1 MDTKKRNKMNILITG
16 INGFIGRNFYSDF
29 IKNNFDNKF
38 YFLIKNKN
46 QKLKFKQKNVFFVVG
61 DLTKKIYLP
70 QKKFDF
76 VIHFA
81 GLTAG
86 KNVDNE
92 YFSMNELGTFNL
104 LKNLKKKCKK
114 FIFVSTQYVYG
125 NPNSKKIKENSN
137 LDPTFSNYSCSKI
150 NSENWIK
157 FFSNKFGFSYVILRS
172 SGFYNGGGL
181 VTYIIDKLKKNQ
193 TVKLYNEGKTVRD
206 YMNIKD
212 FTNLIATLISN
223 KKIKNQNY
231 ILNVSSG
238 IKINSIDLTKKL
250 KQILKSKSK
259 IIISKKNKLI
269 KNFILCNNKKNKI
282 YKNQFDY
289 EYI

>member
-1 MDTKKRNKMNILITG
+1 METQKRNKMNILITG
-16 INGFIGRNFYSDF
+16 INGFIGRNFYNNF
-29 IKNNFDNKF
+29 IKNNLNNKF

-46 QKLKFKQKNVFFVVG
+46 QKSKFKQKNISFIVG
-61 DLTKKIYLP
+61 DLTKKIKFP

-76 VIHFA
+76 VIHLA

-86 KNVDNE
+86 KNIDTK
-92 YFSMNELGTFNL
+92 YFSINELGTFNL
-104 LKNLKKKCKK
+104 LNNLKKKCKRIV
-114 FIFVSTQYVYG
+114 FISTQYVYG
-125 NPNSKKIKENSN
+125 NPNSKRISENCV

-193 TVKLYNEGKTVRD
+193 TVELYNGGKAVRD

-212 FTNLIATLISN
+212 LTNLIAIFLSN
-223 KKIKNQNY
+223 KKTKNQNY
-231 ILNVSSG
+231 ILNASSG
-238 IKINSIDLTKKL
+238 IKINSLELTKKL
-250 KQILKSKSK
+250 KKILKSKSK
-259 IIISKKNKLI
+259 VILSKNNKII
-269 KNFILCNNKKNKI
+269 KNFILCNSKKNKI
-282 YKNQFDY
+282 YKNQYDH